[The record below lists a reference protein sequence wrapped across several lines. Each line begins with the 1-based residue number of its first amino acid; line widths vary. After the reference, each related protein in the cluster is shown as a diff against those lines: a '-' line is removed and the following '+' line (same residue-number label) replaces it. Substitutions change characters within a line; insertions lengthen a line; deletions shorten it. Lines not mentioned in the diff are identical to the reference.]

1 MSSTI
6 DLIVLGAI
14 AKAPRSAYDIQKYIE
29 EHNLS
34 EWTKISI
41 PSVYKKVLRLQEQ
54 GYVKSSEIQGE
65 YFASKNIYSITEKGA
80 GYLKDMML
88 ECSQQTPKILMDFN
102 AVICNLN
109 TVDHT
114 TSLELI
120 QNIISGIER
129 AKQYYQA
136 VLKEHMDI
144 PLTGK
149 AIMEQQEQV
158 CDTLLSW
165 SQDLYERY
173 KEESTTDDHEKRKMS
188 GTADGVF

>member
-1 MSSTI
+1 MSTI

-14 AKAPRSAYDIQKYIE
+14 AKEPRSAYDIQKYIE

-54 GYVKSSEIQGE
+54 GYVESNEVEGGA
-65 YFASKNIYSITEKGA
+65 FASKNIYYITERGT

-88 ECSQQTPKILMDFN
+88 EYSQQTPKILMDFN

-120 QNIISGIER
+120 QNIIMGIER
-129 AKQYYQA
+129 AKRYYQS

-149 AIMEQQEQV
+149 AIMEQQKLV

-173 KEESTTDDHEKRKMS
+173 KEEL
-188 GTADGVF
+188 